1 MAEQAI
7 RVTLST
13 GKKVLLRVPKI
24 KHQEQAL
31 RMVGKRAQGNP
42 ELSTFLTGVEMV
54 KILLAKVDETEY
66 QYKDFETKSIDDLF
80 SNNEMRQLGKALQQ
94 YMGEED
100 DFLPQIEAV
109 HIGA

>member
-13 GKKVLLRVPKI
+13 GKQVLLRVPKI

-31 RMVGKRAQGNP
+31 RLVGKRAQGNT
-42 ELSTFLTGVEMV
+42 ELATFLTGIEMV
-54 KILLAKVDETEY
+54 KILLAKVDDTECK
-66 QYKDFETKSIDDLF
+66 YKDFETKSVDDIF

-94 YMGEED
+94 FMGEDD

-109 HIGA
+109 HIGE